1 MRSLSEAQEKELGSR
16 SMCLMTQP
24 RERFPWE
31 KYTARRQERLARN
44 TSVQRFRKRVRL
56 KRIKMPGKLQQPK
69 RVVRKMLTEEE
80 CGALE
85 ACKENDSRRWKQL
98 AGKETLTGFR
108 NKEVVGHLWE
118 VQLEQ
123 QGGGRSQTAW

>member
-1 MRSLSEAQEKELGSR
+1 MRGLSEAQEKELGSR
-16 SMCLMTQP
+16 SVCLMTQP

-44 TSVQRFRKRVRL
+44 TSVQRFGKTVRL

-80 CGALE
+80 CG
-85 ACKENDSRRWKQL
+85 KENDSRRWKHL

-118 VQLEQ
+118 AQLEQ
-123 QGGGRSQTAW
+123 QGGGRSQRAW